1 MKWSSPLSD
10 GDLLKY
16 SADHVAYEVEMFFTV
31 GQSVLHN
38 AWATPNDR
46 ALLESFIVHLR
57 SLMDFLYPTSGLK
70 PTDIIAAYYFKEKSS
85 WQATRPS
92 PHASLLKARDRAHKQ
107 LVHLTT
113 GRVTGDPQWK
123 IRDLLLAMRPPLVTF
138 TTAASPGLL
147 DPAVERA
154 IPPARALSQMPVFST
169 STSTPV
175 VIRVS
180 PPAPAPTFGD
190 ECDASQ
196 RPGMM

>member
-85 WQATRPS
+85 WQATPSRIAVGGAGSGAQATRTPDHRACYRRPS
-92 PHASLLKARDRAHKQ
+92 VENQGSSSRNAPASCDVHNCGVSGPARSRRGARDS
-107 LVHLTT
+107 T
-113 GRVTGDPQWK
+113 GSRPIPDAGVLHVYFDPG
-123 IRDLLLAMRPPLVTF
+123 RD
-138 TTAASPGLL
+138 
-147 DPAVERA
+147 
-154 IPPARALSQMPVFST
+154 
-169 STSTPV
+169 
-175 VIRVS
+175 
-180 PPAPAPTFGD
+180 
-190 ECDASQ
+190 
-196 RPGMM
+196 